1 MDRKRLLIAD
11 DSEMNR
17 AILANMLDHDFEI
30 IEVSDG
36 REAIAAL
43 QAYRGKLSALLLD
56 IVMPE
61 MDGFEVLREMKER
74 GWIEDIPVIMI
85 SAETGSSY
93 IDRAFELGAS
103 DYISRPFAASIVR
116 RRIINTI
123 LLHTKKQ
130 QLMDIVSGR
139 LCRQEKN
146 NEIMLSILAYA
157 MEYRSGEGGLHMQGV
172 EYLTNLLLRRLMEK
186 TNRYAIDH
194 ADVDVICLASSLHD
208 IGKLMI
214 SEDILKKP
222 GKLTDEEYAI
232 IKQHTRIG
240 AQIISQ
246 LPIYQNEKLVKY
258 AIEVCRWHH
267 ERWNGE
273 GYPDGL
279 KGDSIPIAAQI
290 VSLADAYDALTSE
303 RSYKQAFSHEK
314 ALAMIHNGECGSFNP
329 LLLECLDEISG
340 TVKQN
345 AAKETS
351 QEQPAIHRA
360 VEELYR
366 GQNLSSARTTQ
377 QIEEAYAKQDFFTRL
392 TDEIWFEYTVQ
403 PSSILLSNGAMEQ
416 TGLSQTIV
424 DPAEDTDFL
433 AIVGGKTI
441 EQMRQTLRKLPM
453 DETYFEMTA
462 TIVLSGRPKLCR
474 MAALIIRSVNDP
486 SHCVSL
492 IGRVID
498 IDDGCR
504 RLESY
509 DLSASAPTDEQLLL
523 PITAGADGVLKLT
536 HEQLDLVMQSYRA
549 MFQLVRL
556 VDPEICMQLTAGA
569 DGTAVENNDPCYSV
583 WGKTR
588 RCEHCISQ
596 DVVRLRKTQNKIET
610 IGSDVYYVLA
620 MYVEVDGFPYSLEC
634 VNPIRSDD
642 MIGGENENLLS
653 QLLVRNRQ
661 VYIDSA
667 TRVFNRRYYDDRLR
681 GLRGEYAMAMID
693 IDNFKHIN
701 DRFGHAAGDAALY
714 SIAQN
719 IRSVLRS
726 SDELVRYGGDE
737 FFLLFHGLPEHILE
751 RKLEDICRAVRAITL
766 PEYPGLTFSASIGG
780 IYGIGCIADLI
791 RKADIALYQA
801 KTTKN
806 RAVLYKET
814 PHETH

>member
-1 MDRKRLLIAD
+1 MNRKKLLIAD

-43 QAYRGKLSALLLD
+43 QAYRGELSALLLD
-56 IVMPE
+56 IAMPE

-74 GWIEDIPVIMI
+74 GWIEEVPTIMI

-103 DYISRPFAASIVR
+103 DYINRPFATSIVR

-130 QLMDIVSGR
+130 QLMDVVSGR
-139 LCRQEKN
+139 LYRQEKN
-146 NEIMLSILAYA
+146 NEVMLSILIYA
-157 MEYRSGEGGLHMQGV
+157 VEYRSGEGGLHMQGV

-186 TNRYAIDH
+186 TNRYVIDH

-240 AQIISQ
+240 AQIISR

-303 RSYKQAFSHEK
+303 RSYKQAFTHEK

-340 TVKQN
+340 AVKRN
-345 AAKETS
+345 AAKEAS
-351 QEQPAIHRA
+351 QEQAAVHRV

-366 GQNLSSARTTQ
+366 GQDLSSARMTQ
-377 QIEEAYAKQDFFTRL
+377 QIEEAYAKQGFFTRL
-392 TDEIWFEYTVQ
+392 TDEIWFEYTAQ
-403 PSSILLSNGAMEQ
+403 PSSIHLSNGAVEQ

-433 AIVGGKTI
+433 AIVGGETI
-441 EQMRQTLRKLPM
+441 EQMRQEFRRLPA
-453 DETYFEMTA
+453 DETYFEVTA
-462 TIVLSGRPKLCR
+462 TIVLSGRLALCR
-474 MAALIIRSVNDP
+474 MAILIIRSVNDP
-486 SHCVSL
+486 SHCASL

-498 IDDGCR
+498 IDGGYR

-509 DLSASAPTDEQLLL
+509 DLSAPAPADQQLLL
-523 PITAGADGVLKLT
+523 PVAAGADGVLKLT
-536 HEQLDLVMQSYRA
+536 HEQLGLVMQSYRS

-569 DGTAVENNDPCYSV
+569 DGTAVENNGHCYSV

-588 RCEHCISQ
+588 RCERCISQ
-596 DVVRLRKTQNKIET
+596 DVVRLRKTQNKIEM

-642 MIGGENENLLS
+642 MIGGESENLLS

-681 GLRGEYAMAMID
+681 GLTGEYAMAMID

-751 RKLEDICRAVRAITL
+751 RKLEDICRAVRAITF
-766 PEYPGLTFSASIGG
+766 PEYPGLTLSASIGG
-780 IYGIGCIADLI
+780 MYGTGCISDLI

-806 RAVLYKET
+806 RAVLYKEA

>member
-1 MDRKRLLIAD
+1 MDRKKLLIAD

-43 QAYRGKLSALLLD
+43 QAYRGELSALLLD
-56 IVMPE
+56 IAMPE

-74 GWIEDIPVIMI
+74 GWIEEVPTIMI

-103 DYISRPFAASIVR
+103 DYINRPFATSIVR

-130 QLMDIVSGR
+130 QLMDVVSGR
-139 LCRQEKN
+139 LYRQEKN
-146 NEIMLSILAYA
+146 NEVMLSILIYA
-157 MEYRSGEGGLHMQGV
+157 VEYRSGEGGLHMQGV

-186 TNRYAIDH
+186 TNRYVIDH

-240 AQIISQ
+240 AQIISR

-303 RSYKQAFSHEK
+303 RSYKQAFTHEK
-314 ALAMIHNGECGSFNP
+314 ALAMIHTGECGSFNP

-340 TVKQN
+340 AVKRN
-345 AAKETS
+345 AAKEAS
-351 QEQPAIHRA
+351 QEQAAVHRV

-366 GQNLSSARTTQ
+366 GQDLSSARMTQ
-377 QIEEAYAKQDFFTRL
+377 QIEEAYAKQGFFTRL
-392 TDEIWFEYTVQ
+392 TDEIWFEYTAQ
-403 PSSILLSNGAMEQ
+403 PSSIHLSNGAVEQ

-433 AIVGGKTI
+433 AIVGGETI
-441 EQMRQTLRKLPM
+441 EQMRQKFRRLPA
-453 DETYFEMTA
+453 DETYFEVTA
-462 TIVLSGRPKLCR
+462 TIVLSGRLALCR
-474 MAALIIRSVNDP
+474 MAILIIRSVNDP
-486 SHCVSL
+486 SHCASL

-498 IDDGCR
+498 IDGGYR

-509 DLSASAPTDEQLLL
+509 DLSAPAPADQQLLL
-523 PITAGADGVLKLT
+523 PVAAGADGVLKLT
-536 HEQLDLVMQSYRA
+536 HEQLGLVMQSYRS

-569 DGTAVENNDPCYSV
+569 DGTAVENNDHCYSV

-588 RCEHCISQ
+588 RCERCISQ

-620 MYVEVDGFPYSLEC
+620 MCVEVDGFPYSLEC

-681 GLRGEYAMAMID
+681 GLTGEYAMAMID

-751 RKLEDICRAVRAITL
+751 RKLEDICRAVRAITF
-766 PEYPGLTFSASIGG
+766 PEYPGLTLSASIGG
-780 IYGIGCIADLI
+780 MYGTGCISDLI

-806 RAVLYKET
+806 RAVLYKEA
-814 PHETH
+814 PHETR

>member
-1 MDRKRLLIAD
+1 MNRKKLLIAD

-43 QAYRGKLSALLLD
+43 QAYRGELSALLLD
-56 IVMPE
+56 IAMPE

-74 GWIEDIPVIMI
+74 GWIEEVPTIMI

-103 DYISRPFAASIVR
+103 DYINRPFATSIVR

-130 QLMDIVSGR
+130 QLMDVVSGR
-139 LCRQEKN
+139 LYRQEKN
-146 NEIMLSILAYA
+146 NEVMLSILIYA
-157 MEYRSGEGGLHMQGV
+157 VEYRSGEGGLHMQGV

-186 TNRYAIDH
+186 TNRYVIDH

-240 AQIISQ
+240 AQIISR

-303 RSYKQAFSHEK
+303 RSYKQAFTHEK

-340 TVKQN
+340 AVKRN
-345 AAKETS
+345 AAKEAS
-351 QEQPAIHRA
+351 QEQAAVHRV

-366 GQNLSSARTTQ
+366 GQDLSSARMTP
-377 QIEEAYAKQDFFTRL
+377 QIEEAYAKQGFFTRL
-392 TDEIWFEYTVQ
+392 TDEIWFEYTAQ
-403 PSSILLSNGAMEQ
+403 PSSIHLSNGAVEQ

-433 AIVGGKTI
+433 AIVGGETI
-441 EQMRQTLRKLPM
+441 EQMRQEFRRLPA
-453 DETYFEMTA
+453 DETYFEVTA
-462 TIVLSGRPKLCR
+462 TIVLSGRLALCR
-474 MAALIIRSVNDP
+474 MAILIIRSVNDP
-486 SHCVSL
+486 SHCASL

-498 IDDGCR
+498 IDGGYR

-509 DLSASAPTDEQLLL
+509 DLSAPAPADQQLLL
-523 PITAGADGVLKLT
+523 PVAAGADGVLKLT
-536 HEQLDLVMQSYRA
+536 HEQLGLVMQSYRS

-569 DGTAVENNDPCYSV
+569 DGTAVENNGHCYSV

-588 RCEHCISQ
+588 RCERCISQ
-596 DVVRLRKTQNKIET
+596 DVVRLRKTQNKIEM

-642 MIGGENENLLS
+642 MIGGESENLLS

-681 GLRGEYAMAMID
+681 GLTGEYAMAMID

-751 RKLEDICRAVRAITL
+751 RKLEDICRAVRAITF
-766 PEYPGLTFSASIGG
+766 PEYPGLTLSASIGG
-780 IYGIGCIADLI
+780 MYGTGCISDLI

-806 RAVLYKET
+806 RAVLYKEA
-814 PHETH
+814 PHETR